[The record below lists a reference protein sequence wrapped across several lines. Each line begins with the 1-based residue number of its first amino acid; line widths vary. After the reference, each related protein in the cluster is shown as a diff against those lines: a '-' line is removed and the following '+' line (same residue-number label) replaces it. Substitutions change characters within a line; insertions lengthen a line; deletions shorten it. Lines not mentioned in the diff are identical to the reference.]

1 MKITRND
8 LKKDNGQALVE
19 FALIV
24 PILLFL
30 IVAVIDFGW
39 LFMAQIRVTNAAREA
54 ARYYAVHKDT
64 GSTKD
69 LVIATLTPIA
79 KESIGSLDSYPDVN
93 VTFPAGTK
101 VSVYVSADVSTLTGF
116 FFDPNVP
123 IPIKAEAHMRVE
135 YD

>member
-1 MKITRND
+1 MKIIRND

-64 GSTKD
+64 GSTRE
-69 LVIATLTPIA
+69 LVRTTLKPIVI
-79 KESIGSLDSYPDVN
+79 ESIGSLDLDPQVEF
-93 VTFPAGTK
+93 TFPAGIK
-101 VSVYVSADVSTLTGF
+101 VSVYVTADVGTLTGF
-116 FFDPNVP
+116 FFDPDVP